1 VLALFNTKKFGA
13 YISSLRKKRDMT
25 QSELADRLF
34 VTSQAVSKYEQ
45 GESFPEISVL
55 SSMAEVFGISLDAFI
70 EAGEPTKTEAAV
82 LEHAAM
88 NKDIPAELINDE
100 IISDIINIAPLL
112 KPSLLDKIAAGF
124 EKHGIDISKVVEL
137 AEYMNDESVIKL
149 HENATFNTLDEKL
162 LEKFIPLLNDDSKQ
176 IIFQKILD
184 GELDWHLLKTVLP
197 YAKYMYQQI
206 EAAVVYGALDWE
218 VIKYLQD
225 IDWQQ

>member
-1 VLALFNTKKFGA
+1 
-13 YISSLRKKRDMT
+13 MT

-34 VTSQAVSKYEQ
+34 VTRQAVSKYEQ
-45 GESFPEISVL
+45 GESFPEITVL
-55 SSMAEVFGISLDAFI
+55 TAMAEVFGITLDTFI
-70 EAGEPTKTEAAV
+70 GAGEPTKTEAVV

-88 NKDIPAELINDE
+88 NKDIPGELINDD

-112 KPSLLDKIAAGF
+112 KPSVLDKIAAGF
-124 EKHGIDISKVVEL
+124 GKHGIDISKVVEL

-149 HENATFNTLDEKL
+149 LENATFDTLDEEL

-184 GELDWHLLKTVLP
+184 GELDWHLLKKVLP

-206 EAAVVYGALDWE
+206 EAAVVYGVLDWE

>member
-1 VLALFNTKKFGA
+1 
-13 YISSLRKKRDMT
+13 MT

-34 VTSQAVSKYEQ
+34 VTRQAVSKYEQ
-45 GESFPEISVL
+45 GESFPEITVL
-55 SSMAEVFGISLDAFI
+55 TTMAEVFGISLDAFI
-70 EAGEPTKTEAAV
+70 GAGEPTKTEAVV

-88 NKDIPAELINDE
+88 NKDIPGELINDD

-124 EKHGIDISKVVEL
+124 GKHGIDISKVVEL

-149 HENATFNTLDEKL
+149 LENATFDTLDEEL

-184 GELDWHLLKTVLP
+184 GELDWHLLKKVLP

-206 EAAVVYGALDWE
+206 EAAVVYGVLDWE

-225 IDWQQ
+225 VDWQQ